1 MTDEY
6 RASGGATR
14 TSPAAATPAAHAER
28 QLRRSRKHKM
38 IGGVCGGFGRYY
50 QLDPVIFRVPLVVL
64 SVIGGL
70 GLVVY
75 GIAWL
80 LVPFEGEEENEG
92 RRLLSGRVEGPG
104 LTALLFNVAGCGL
117 LLASLGSG
125 GFRTWFSLQV
135 FAALAGAAY
144 WSRYRR
150 GADLAGAEGAPAH
163 PTAAHAVAEAPP
175 EAQAPPAPAGPSWW
189 RGSAAPAGTGY
200 LWGPADAPPGSYAP
214 RGGPAPPVPPGA
226 GRPPVPPAEP
236 RELRL
241 GGLVFLLA
249 VFAFGI
255 GLAASWTS
263 QPLGAALVIGLSA
276 ALAVFAFGL
285 VFSAFVGRVGV
296 GTITSVLLT
305 GALLAGA
312 SLLPDNITTSWEDRE
327 WRPAHAGAVREDYAL
342 GSGMATLDLTGVD
355 IAAGEPLVT
364 AVEAGAG
371 QVTVLVPYDADVT
384 VEVEMGAGAF
394 TYQVRGAGDTDR
406 DSWGG
411 LGQERTLRYLSP
423 ADQPDD
429 PEIELR
435 LEMGIGHLVVER
447 ADATAA
453 TAPPDATEPP
463 DAPDAP
469 DATEPPDAPDATE
482 PPDATDAT
490 EEEPTP

>member
-1 MTDEY
+1 MTDEH
-6 RASGGATR
+6 RASGGAATR
-14 TSPAAATPAAHAER
+14 TASPPTGTPAAHAEQ

-189 RGSAAPAGTGY
+189 RGPAAGTGY
-200 LWGPADAPPGSYAP
+200 LWGPADAPPGSYVPPGSSAP
-214 RGGPAPPVPPGA
+214 RGGGAVPPVPPGP
-226 GRPPVPPAEP
+226 GRSPVPPTAP
-236 RELRL
+236 REFRL

-255 GLAASWTS
+255 GVSASWTS
-263 QPLGAALVIGLSA
+263 QPLGAALVIGLSS
-276 ALAVFAFGL
+276 ALAVFAVGL
-285 VFSAFVGRVGV
+285 VVSAFAGRIGV

-305 GALLAGA
+305 GVLLAGA

-327 WRPAHAGAVREDYAL
+327 WRPAHAGAVLDNYAL
-342 GSGMATLDLTGVD
+342 GSGMATLDLTALD
-355 IAAGEPLVT
+355 IEPDEPLVT

-371 QVTVLVPYDADVT
+371 QVTVVVPYDADVA

-411 LGQERTLRYLSP
+411 LGEDRTLRYLSP

-429 PEIELR
+429 PQIELR

-447 ADATAA
+447 A
-453 TAPPDATEPP
+453 
-463 DAPDAP
+463 
-469 DATEPPDAPDATE
+469 
-482 PPDATDAT
+482 
-490 EEEPTP
+490 EEEPTR